1 MDQFPPVAVAVPN
14 MFEPSMSV
22 MVAPASAVPVMVGVV
37 TFVRLSVFDVPLSL
51 AAARSGSEMVGL
63 VVSTVIDNAVEF
75 ALTLPA
81 ASVAR
86 AVKL

>member
-1 MDQFPPVAVAVPN
+1 MTGL
-14 MFEPSMSV
+14 
-22 MVAPASAVPVMVGVV
+22 GVV

-51 AAARSGSEMVGL
+51 AAARSVSEMVGL
-63 VVSTVIDNAVEF
+63 EVSIVTDNAVEF
-75 ALTLPA
+75 ATLPA